1 MPKDCTYNQPS
12 NRRRNPAPQYIEALE
27 TRLQRAEALLKTT
40 LPNVNLNDP
49 NIDAVIQRRQANAK
63 ESETADAK
71 PAELRN
77 SSEDEAQLKSMIQS
91 TGLLELDDSGNWN
104 FNGGS
109 SGIVFMGRM
118 REQFGNLL
126 GGYHGTH
133 FLPRLPRP
141 MPLGPMYD
149 SPRSVAD
156 SPMDTGLPST
166 LDLPPREIAL
176 ALCVNSL
183 ECACSLMRFVHQPT
197 FYELFNRIYTT
208 SPGDFGDEENRFLP
222 LLYVVLALGCMFHV
236 EPLEHESEAS
246 GYRSGIDQG

>member
-1 MPKDCTYNQPS
+1 
-12 NRRRNPAPQYIEALE
+12 LE

-49 NIDAVIQRRQANAK
+49 NIDTLIQKRQ
-63 ESETADAK
+63 ADAK
-71 PAELRN
+71 DNISSDEKPVEVRN
-77 SSEDEAQLKSMIQS
+77 TSDDEAQLKSMIQS
-91 TGLLELDDSGNWN
+91 TGELELDDSGNWN

-118 REQFGNLL
+118 REQFGSLL
-126 GGYHGTH
+126 GDYHGKP

-141 MPLGPMYD
+141 KPPLGPMYD
-149 SPRSVAD
+149 SPRSAID
-156 SPMDTGLPST
+156 SPMDVGIPNT
-166 LDLPPREIAL
+166 LDLPPRDIAL

-183 ECACSLMRFVHQPT
+183 ECGCSLMRFVHQPT
-197 FYELFNRIYTT
+197 FYEMFNRMYTI
-208 SPGDFGDEENRFLP
+208 PPENFEDEENRFLP

-236 EPLEHESEAS
+236 EPLEEHESDAT